1 MTKQNKKEANR
12 LSLNK
17 ETIADLEMPAPGQ
30 DDVRGGQH
38 VPTATQTIPTT
49 KNPPPTKTGTIG
61 VPPTKT
67 GVAAFPSTTI

>member
-17 ETIADLEMPAPGQ
+17 ETIADLEMPAMGQ
-30 DDVRGGQH
+30 DDVRGGQQ

-49 KNPPPTKTGTIG
+49 KNPPPTKTCTIA
-61 VPPTKT
+61 PPTKT
-67 GVAAFPSTTI
+67 CVAAFPPTTI